1 MDQTVAK
8 LAKLEATNS
17 QIEAKLQATI
27 AELEATN
34 SQLKTESLAAHLWQE
49 HARASTKA
57 FLSRTLSFNTPP
69 GSFGIGLQ
77 MAQAQILNPQP

>member
-1 MDQTVAK
+1 MEETEAK

-17 QIEAKLQATI
+17 HTEAKLHATM

-57 FLSRTLSFNTPP
+57 FLSFNTPP

-77 MAQAQILNPQP
+77 MAQAQFLNPIKPKP